1 MKVCIW
7 KGVKSIV
14 HNGIMKDFS
23 VLQETPFTDRG
34 NIVELFGGN
43 TAAWAGI
50 RKVIE
55 QINRNA
61 EAV

>member
-1 MKVCIW
+1 
-7 KGVKSIV
+7 
-14 HNGIMKDFS
+14 MKDFS
-23 VLQETPFTDRG
+23 VLQETSFTDRG
-34 NIVELFGGN
+34 NIVEFFGSD
-43 TAAWAGI
+43 TASWLGI